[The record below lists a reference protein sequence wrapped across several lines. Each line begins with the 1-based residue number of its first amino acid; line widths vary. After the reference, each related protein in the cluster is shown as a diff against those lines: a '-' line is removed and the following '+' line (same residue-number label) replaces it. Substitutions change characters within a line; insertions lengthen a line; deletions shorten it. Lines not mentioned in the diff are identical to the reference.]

1 MNNVAGLSKAR
12 AKKSTDMDM
21 KCEYIN
27 EYNNASRGVIFATGT
42 PVSNSMV
49 ELYTMQTYLQRDE
62 LEHMGLNHF
71 DNWSADFGEVVA
83 ALELAPSGQ
92 GYRIKER
99 FAKFVNLPELMK
111 MYRKVAD
118 IQTAEMLKLP
128 VPEVAGGKAVTISV
142 DPSPELKAFTDKLV
156 ERAEKIH
163 NREVQ
168 PEEDNMLCVTSDG
181 RNAALDMRCVDPSAP
196 DYPDSKVNTCVQKV
210 FEIYKSTAE
219 NKLTQMIFSDLSTPK
234 GGKQFSVYDDIK
246 AKLIELGV
254 KESEVTFIHD
264 AKTDEQKE
272 KMFSAVRRGDIRIL
286 IGSTQKM
293 GAGTN
298 CQTRLAA
305 LHHLDCPYRPAD
317 LQQREGRIVRQ
328 GNMNPEVQIYNYVT
342 KQSFDSYLWQ
352 IVESKQKFISQ
363 VMSGKNPSRSMDD
376 IDETVLNYAE
386 VKAIATG
393 NPLIRRKM
401 ELDLELQRLR
411 ILESQYRADRYNL
424 EDSVLKR
431 YPAQIAGI
439 EQRIRGL
446 ESDIGRRNNNNVGDE
461 FLITLGKKT
470 FSERK
475 DAGELLL
482 KAVASGNYTDKTIGL
497 YNGFEIVAQPKIM
510 ITGTHVVLLKGE
522 LTYRVELSDS
532 DVGSIA
538 RIENAVRALDKN
550 LADNRR
556 ELSEAQQRME
566 SAKQQIQRPFEQE
579 DALQM
584 TLQELVEVNA
594 ALDVDKSDDANAVLS
609 EKAEGEDVLEL
620 DEENG
625 DVTVEDEREEE

>member
-1 MNNVAGLSKAR
+1 MENDIAV
-12 AKKSTDMDM
+12 
-21 KCEYIN
+21 
-27 EYNNASRGVIFATGT
+27 F
-42 PVSNSMV
+42 
-49 ELYTMQTYLQRDE
+49 DE
-62 LEHMGLNHF
+62 NQF
-71 DNWSADFGEVVA
+71 
-83 ALELAPSGQ
+83 
-92 GYRIKER
+92 
-99 FAKFVNLPELMK
+99 
-111 MYRKVAD
+111 
-118 IQTAEMLKLP
+118 
-128 VPEVAGGKAVTISV
+128 
-142 DPSPELKAFTDKLV
+142 
-156 ERAEKIH
+156 
-163 NREVQ
+163 
-168 PEEDNMLCVTSDG
+168 
-181 RNAALDMRCVDPSAP
+181 
-196 DYPDSKVNTCVQKV
+196 
-210 FEIYKSTAE
+210 
-219 NKLTQMIFSDLSTPK
+219 
-234 GGKQFSVYDDIK
+234 FSVYDDVRK
-246 AKLIELGV
+246 KLITRGV
-254 KESEVTFIHD
+254 PENEIAFIHD
-264 AKTDEQKE
+264 ANT
-272 KMFSAVRRGDIRIL
+272 DIRKKELFGKVRSGNVRIL
-286 IGSTQKM
+286 LGSTAKM

-298 CQTRLAA
+298 VQNRLIAS
-305 LHHLDCPYRPAD
+305 HDLDCPWRPRD
-317 LQQREGRIVRQ
+317 LAQRAGRIVRQ